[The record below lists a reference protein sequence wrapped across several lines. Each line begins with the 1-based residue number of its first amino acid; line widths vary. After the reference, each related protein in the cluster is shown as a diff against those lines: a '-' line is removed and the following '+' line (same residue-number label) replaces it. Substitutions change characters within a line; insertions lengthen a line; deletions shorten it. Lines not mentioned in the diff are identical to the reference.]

1 MSASNLLMLQDL
13 TNKLTKNSSPTKSA
27 NATSS
32 EDSSKK
38 PSSIVMNQ
46 IPVSVLQPQGTVSK
60 KPNFAW
66 NPIYLCKGDITTVP
80 KEFSIVHCVGADLWL
95 SDGVAK
101 TLKETF
107 DINNKLEELKKQ
119 QHPIGSIP
127 SIQIDD
133 NRFILNLV
141 TKTRSIENPVWSGL
155 KQSIMNLPNKCKELG
170 ITKICMPKI
179 GSGLDALN
187 WKKTMKLLKNCFLK
201 HQH

>member
-1 MSASNLLMLQDL
+1 M
-13 TNKLTKNSSPTKSA
+13 
-27 NATSS
+27 
-32 EDSSKK
+32 
-38 PSSIVMNQ
+38 
-46 IPVSVLQPQGTVSK
+46 
-60 KPNFAW
+60 
-66 NPIYLCKGDITTVP
+66 
-80 KEFSIVHCVGADLWL
+80 GADLWL

-141 TKTRSIENPVWSGL
+141 TKTRSIEKPVWSGL
-155 KQSIMNLPNKCKELG
+155 KKSIMNLPNKCKELG

-187 WKKTMKLLKNCFLK
+187 
-201 HQH
+201 